1 MTTNGSDDA
10 VTTAGTTA
18 GTATGTRRGYT
29 AGQLTPHRSPAEL
42 ATVTRALRG
51 AGRRVALVPTM
62 GALHEGHRELI
73 RHARRLPGA
82 TVTVVSIFVNPL
94 QFGAGEDLER
104 YPRPLAA
111 DISACR
117 EEGVELVFV
126 PGVADMYPDGAD
138 TTVVPGPLGAEL
150 EGAVRP
156 GHFGG
161 VLTVVAKLF
170 HIVAPDVAFFGEKD
184 YQQLVLLRR
193 MVRDLD
199 FPVSVVGVPT
209 VREPDGL
216 ALSSRNAYLSA
227 ADRPRAAVLDRALRA
242 GAGVSA
248 RGPRAVLD
256 AANAVLAEEPAV
268 SVDYLELR
276 TAELHADPAPGEAA
290 RLLVAA
296 RLGTTRLIDNIA
308 VQL

>member
-1 MTTNGSDDA
+1 
-10 VTTAGTTA
+10 VTSS
-18 GTATGTRRGYT
+18 TRRGYT
-29 AGQLTPHRSPAEL
+29 AGELTPHRSPAEL

-51 AGRRVALVPTM
+51 AGRKVALVPTM

-73 RHARRLPGA
+73 RHARRLPGS
-82 TVTVVSIFVNPL
+82 TVTAVSIFVNPL

-111 DISACR
+111 DVAACR
-117 EEGVELVFV
+117 EEGVELVFA
-126 PGVADMYPDGAD
+126 PGVEDMYPPGSD
-138 TTVVPGPLGAEL
+138 TTVQPGPLGAEL

-156 GHFGG
+156 GHFAG

-199 FPVSVVGVPT
+199 FPVSVVGVPI

-216 ALSSRNAYLSA
+216 ALSSRNVYLSDE
-227 ADRPRAAVLDRALRA
+227 DRARATVLSRALRA

-248 RGPRAVLD
+248 RVPEAVLD
-256 AANAVLAEEPAV
+256 AARAVLAEEPAV
-268 SVDYLELR
+268 AVDYLELR
-276 TAELHADPAPGEAA
+276 DPDLRPDPRPGDPA

-296 RLGTTRLIDNIA
+296 RVGSTRLIDNVA